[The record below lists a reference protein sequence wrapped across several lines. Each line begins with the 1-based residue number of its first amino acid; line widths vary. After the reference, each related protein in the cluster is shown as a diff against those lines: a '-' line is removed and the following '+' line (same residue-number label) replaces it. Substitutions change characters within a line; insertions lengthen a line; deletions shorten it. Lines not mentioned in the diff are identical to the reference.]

1 MEYLEA
7 LEEVEE
13 MRARFD
19 SGFSLLDKNRIEV
32 LYMEVL
38 NKRFVKT
45 NCGSCYKDAYV
56 EIYVWL
62 KREKKMKEKSNYG
75 LLNGV
80 IIQDI
85 ENNKI
90 FTNENINDEVAEE
103 YLRKYPQRIDLFA
116 KFPEDWENR
125 IKKEP
130 IKEGPIEGDKVKAD
144 EVIDEGDKADES
156 SKGTANKVDPDISE
170 EEDKERENLVEEIAD
185 RLKSGSTIKQV
196 TDDYRDY
203 MFDGKK
209 MSDEDLK
216 SIIGEAEELVNIEN
230 KK

>member
-144 EVIDEGDKADES
+144 EVIDEGDKAGES
-156 SKGTANKVDPDISE
+156 SKETANKEDPDISE

>member
-144 EVIDEGDKADES
+144 EFIDEGDKADES
-156 SKGTANKVDPDISE
+156 SKETANKEDSDISE

-216 SIIGEAEELVNIEN
+216 SIIGEAKELVNIEN